1 MLQDVSVSMQWISG
15 PFSQETGRYKQTK
28 VLSDKYIILN
38 TPYIHVCAC
47 ACISFRPPAVGHVE
61 ASGAQRNPK
70 LHDGHNG
77 IAEQQE
83 PQAKECEEQEAIV
96 QILPSELVSSSV
108 SSA

>member
-1 MLQDVSVSMQWISG
+1 MCM
-15 PFSQETGRYKQTK
+15 
-28 VLSDKYIILN
+28 
-38 TPYIHVCAC
+38 
-47 ACISFRPPAVGHVE
+47 CISFRPAVGHVE

-83 PQAKECEEQEAIV
+83 PQECEEQEAIV

-108 SSA
+108 QVISKMFYSFHQLRHYILSWIYGE